1 MTKKSKNRKPR
12 VTLKQERTERD
23 AQTYRWNIGW
33 VLENSERY
41 PLRVQ
46 SLRLPHDQFKS
57 EEKSFEPP
65 VDVNGGEDLEIQT
78 VVRCDEP
85 VGLVTDNAFAIF
97 YVIWLGEPWR
107 IFARLRVV
115 VNPDGKP
122 EAETQ
127 VITAQKVGFSSLTS

>member
-1 MTKKSKNRKPR
+1 MPHDLHKPQ
-12 VTLKQERTERD
+12 VTLKQGPTEPD
-23 AQTYRWNIGW
+23 AQPHRWNIGW
-33 VLENSERY
+33 VLGNPERY
-41 PLRVQ
+41 PLRIR

-78 VVRCDEP
+78 LVRCDEP
-85 VGLVTDNAFAIF
+85 VGHVTDNAFAIF
-97 YVIWLGEPWR
+97 DVIWLGEPWR

-122 EAETQ
+122 ETETQ